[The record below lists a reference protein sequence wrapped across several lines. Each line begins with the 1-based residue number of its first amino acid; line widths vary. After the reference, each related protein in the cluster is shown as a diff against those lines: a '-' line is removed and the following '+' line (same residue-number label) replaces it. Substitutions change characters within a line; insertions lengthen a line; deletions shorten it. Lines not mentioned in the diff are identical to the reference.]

1 MEFEEEVHCCLVPS
15 KSFLHFFS
23 FIMVKIWNPG
33 WNISQIN
40 LSTLCMCVC
49 IYIYMYMCECVYVC
63 KGFPDS
69 SVVKNLPTNAEDVVS
84 TPGSGRS
91 PGEGKGKPL
100 QYFCLGNLMD
110 KGAWWAAVYGI
121 MKELYTTQ
129 WLNSKHP
136 PLQSEKE
143 GLSWWP
149 SG

>member
-1 MEFEEEVHCCLVPS
+1 MEFEEEVHCCLAPS

-33 WNISQIN
+33 WNTSQIN

-91 PGEGKGKPL
+91 PGEGNGNPL

-121 MKELYTTQ
+121 MKELDTTQ

-149 SG
+149 RG